1 MGKPSRR
8 WWQAAVLAALGML
21 VATSVSAQRF
31 DVARL
36 DGDPLPLQVLSGE
49 LRNDFASVEGQ
60 SVHETSRRPR
70 WWRLTA
76 REAISPADAPHLI
89 LRFPYLNHVEV
100 WRPGEVMPL
109 RRGLVGDDADPG
121 FSTRALVVPLPQG
134 LATGESIYLRVHAL
148 TPTPMYVDVEPL
160 AQVHREDLSHVAL
173 RTFVL
178 GTLAVLAILAIGFWI
193 GIGERAYAYLFLTL
207 AAQAFYLASVGGEV
221 RMVPW
226 LADLI
231 GADPRVGRM
240 FGLLGVLAS
249 NSFVALY
256 LNLPERHP
264 RLMRAL
270 HGCNAALLLLL
281 LATVG
286 SAANVLG
293 VLASAVFLASAV
305 ATFVASIA
313 GALQRQR
320 EAYFMVLSW
329 TPMLVLAVL
338 RMGELL
344 GGWRNP
350 EWMEYA
356 FPIGLAM
363 GGLALTIG
371 LTDHMHQLRRDR
383 DHASHMATYDVLT
396 GALTRSAITERLD
409 ALVDAAQ
416 RGRRP
421 LSVVFFDIDRFKR
434 INDEFGHRV
443 GDQTLRIVALRTRNR
458 LRTYDLFG
466 RYGGDEVLV
475 VLPDTQL
482 REALCVAENL
492 RAAVNCR
499 PLSIDNR
506 LFNATLSLG
515 VAELHHG
522 ETVEKLLERADAALY
537 ASKETGRDRVTGYT
551 ASRLRTTAAAPV
563 ANTANAQNAST
574 IF

>member
-8 WWQAAVLAALGML
+8 WWQAAFAALGML
-21 VATSVSAQRF
+21 VATFASAQTF
-31 DVARL
+31 DVSRL
-36 DGDPLPLQVLSGE
+36 DGDPVPVEVLADGHA
-49 LRNDFASVEGQ
+49 NDFARVEGQ
-60 SVHETSRRPR
+60 AIHETSRRPR

-76 REAISPADAPHLI
+76 RQPVSPADAPYLV
-89 LRFPYLNHVEV
+89 LRFPYMNHVEV
-100 WRPGEVMPL
+100 WRPGDAVPL
-109 RRGLVGDDADPG
+109 RRGLVGSDSDPA

-148 TPTPMYVDVEPL
+148 TPTPMSVDVEPL
-160 AQVHREDLSHVAL
+160 SMVHRQDLRHVAM

-178 GTLAVLAILAIGFWI
+178 GTLLVLALLAIGFWI
-193 GIGERAYAYLFLTL
+193 GIGERSYAYLFLTL
-207 AAQAFYLASVGGEV
+207 AAQALYLACVGGEV
-221 RMVPW
+221 RAVPW
-226 LADLI
+226 LADLV

-240 FGLLGVLAS
+240 FALLGVLAS

-256 LNLPERHP
+256 LNLPERNP

-270 HGCNAALLLLL
+270 HGCNAVLLLLL

-286 SAANVLG
+286 SGAGWLG
-293 VLASAVFLASAV
+293 WLVNAVFFVSAV
-305 ATFVASIA
+305 ATFAAAVA
-313 GALQRQR
+313 GTLERQR

-329 TPMLVLAVL
+329 APMIVLVTL
-338 RMGELL
+338 RLGELL

-363 GGLALTIG
+363 GGLVLTIG

-383 DHASHMATYDVLT
+383 DHASRLATYDALT

-409 ALVDAAQ
+409 ALVESAQ

-421 LSVVFFDIDRFKR
+421 LSVVFFDVDRFKR
-434 INDEFGHRV
+434 INDEHGHRV
-443 GDQTLRIVALRTRNR
+443 GDQTLRIVSLRTRNR

-466 RYGGDEVLV
+466 RYGGDEILV

-506 LFNATLSLG
+506 LFNVTLSLG

-522 ETVEKLLERADAALY
+522 ESVEKLLERADAALY

-551 ASRLRTTAAAPV
+551 ASRLRTTAAMPALNSSNV
-563 ANTANAQNAST
+563 HTTTAG
-574 IF
+574 

>member
-8 WWQAAVLAALGML
+8 WWHAAFAVLGML
-21 VATSVSAQRF
+21 VATSVSAQAF
-31 DVARL
+31 DVSRL
-36 DGDPLPLQVLSGE
+36 DSDPVPMQVLAGDHAG
-49 LRNDFASVEGQ
+49 DFARVEGQ
-60 SVHETSRRPR
+60 AIHETSRRPR

-76 REAISPADAPHLI
+76 RQPVPPADDPYLV
-89 LRFPYLNHVEV
+89 LRFPYMNHVEV
-100 WRPGEVMPL
+100 WRPGDAVPQ
-109 RRGLVGDDADPG
+109 RRGLVGSDSDPA

-134 LATGESIYLRVHAL
+134 LATGESIHLRVHAL
-148 TPTPMYVDVEPL
+148 TPTPMSVDVEPL
-160 AQVHREDLSHVAL
+160 ALVHRQDLRHVAM

-178 GTLAVLAILAIGFWI
+178 GTLLVLALLAIGFWI
-193 GIGERAYAYLFLTL
+193 GIGERSYAYLFLTL
-207 AAQAFYLASVGGEV
+207 AAQALYLACVGGEV
-221 RMVPW
+221 RTVPW
-226 LADLI
+226 LADLV

-240 FGLLGVLAS
+240 FALLGVLAS

-256 LNLPERHP
+256 LNLPERNA
-264 RLMRAL
+264 RLMRVL
-270 HGCNAALLLLL
+270 HGCNAVLLLLL

-286 SAANVLG
+286 SGAGWLG
-293 VLASAVFLASAV
+293 WLVNAVFFVSALATFAAAV
-305 ATFVASIA
+305 A
-313 GALQRQR
+313 GAWERQR

-329 TPMLVLAVL
+329 APMIVLVTL
-338 RMGELL
+338 RLGELL

-363 GGLALTIG
+363 GGLVLTIG

-383 DHASHMATYDVLT
+383 DHASRLATYDALT

-409 ALVDAAQ
+409 TLIESAQ

-421 LSVVFFDIDRFKR
+421 LSVVFFDVDHFKR
-434 INDEFGHRV
+434 INDEYGHRV

-466 RYGGDEVLV
+466 RYGGDEILV

-522 ETVEKLLERADAALY
+522 EGVEKLLERADAALY

-551 ASRLRTTAAAPV
+551 ASRLRTTSAMPV
-563 ANTANAQNAST
+563 VNTANSHGTST
-574 IF
+574 VL

>member
-1 MGKPSRR
+1 MRR
-8 WWQAAVLAALGML
+8 WWQAALAGFGML
-21 VATSVSAQRF
+21 VATSASAQLF
-31 DVARL
+31 DMSRL
-36 DGDPLPLQVLSGE
+36 DGDPVPAQVVSGGHQSE
-49 LRNDFASVEGQ
+49 FARVEGQ
-60 SVHETSRRPR
+60 AIHETSSRPR

-76 REAISPADAPHLI
+76 RQSVSPAESPNLV

-100 WRPGEVMPL
+100 WRPGEVLPV
-109 RRGLVGDDADPG
+109 RRGLVGSDADPD
-121 FSTRALVVPLPQG
+121 FSTRALVIPLPQG
-134 LATGESIYLRVHAL
+134 LATGESIYLRVQAL
-148 TPTPMYVDVEPL
+148 TPSPMAVDVEPL
-160 AQVHREDLSHVAL
+160 TVVHRQDLRHVAL

-178 GTLAVLAILAIGFWI
+178 GTLVVLALLAVGFWV
-193 GIGERAYAYLFLTL
+193 GIGERSYAYLFLTL
-207 AAQAFYLASVGGEV
+207 ASQALYLACVGGEV
-221 RMVPW
+221 RALPW
-226 LADLI
+226 LADLV

-264 RLMRAL
+264 RFMRVL
-270 HGCNAALLLLL
+270 HGCNAVLLVLL
-281 LATVG
+281 LANLG
-286 SAANVLG
+286 SAAGWLG
-293 VLASAVFLASAV
+293 WLANAVFLVSAV
-305 ATFVASIA
+305 TTFVASIA
-313 GALQRQR
+313 GAWSRQR

-329 TPMLVLAVL
+329 APMIALVML

-363 GGLALTIG
+363 GGLVLTIG
-371 LTDHMHQLRRDR
+371 LTDHMHQMRRDR
-383 DHASHMATYDVLT
+383 DHASRLATYDVLT
-396 GALTRSAITERLD
+396 GALTRSAINERLE
-409 ALVDAAQ
+409 ALADAAH

-421 LSVVFFDIDRFKR
+421 LSVVFFDIDFFKR
-434 INDEFGHRV
+434 INDAHGHRV

-506 LFNATLSLG
+506 LFSTTLSLG

-522 ETVEKLLERADAALY
+522 ESVEKLLERADAALY
-537 ASKETGRDRVTGYT
+537 ASKAAGRDRVTGYT
-551 ASRLRTTAAAPV
+551 ASRLRTTAATPV
-563 ANTANAQNAST
+563 ANTANAHDTST
-574 IF
+574 VM

>member
-1 MGKPSRR
+1 MIG
-8 WWQAAVLAALGML
+8 LGLL
-21 VATSVSAQRF
+21 VATSVSAQQF

-36 DGDPLPLQVLSGE
+36 DGDPVPALILAGSFDG
-49 LRNDFASVEGQ
+49 DFASVEGH
-60 SVHETSRRPR
+60 SIHETSRRPR

-76 REAISPADAPHLI
+76 REPVAPAEAPHLV

-100 WRPGEVMPL
+100 WRPGDTLPV
-109 RRGLVGDDADPG
+109 RRGLIGNDADTG
-121 FSTRALVVPLPQG
+121 FSSRALVVPLPQG
-134 LATGESIYLRVHAL
+134 LATGEAIYVRVHTL
-148 TPTPMYVDVEPL
+148 TPAPMFVDVEPL
-160 AQVHREDLSHVAL
+160 ARVHREDLRHVAL
-173 RTFVL
+173 RTLVL
-178 GTLAVLAILAIGFWI
+178 GTLLVLALLAVGFWI
-193 GIGERAYAYLFLTL
+193 GIGDRSYAYLFLTL
-207 AAQAFYLASVGGEV
+207 VAQALYLGSVGGEV
-221 RMVPW
+221 RMLPW

-231 GADPRVGRM
+231 GTDPRVGRM

-256 LNLPERHP
+256 LNLADRNT

-270 HGCNAALLLLL
+270 HACNAALLLLL
-281 LATVG
+281 LANIG

-293 VLASAVFLASAV
+293 MLASAVFLASALV
-305 ATFVASIA
+305 TFVASVA
-313 GALQRQR
+313 SALQRQR

-329 TPMLVLAVL
+329 TPMLVLALL

-363 GGLALTIG
+363 GGLVLTIG

-383 DHASHMATYDVLT
+383 DHASHLATYDVLT
-396 GALTRSAITERLD
+396 GALTRSAVTERLD
-409 ALVDAAQ
+409 ALVESAQ

-421 LSVVFFDIDRFKR
+421 LSVVFFDIDHFKK
-434 INDEFGHRV
+434 INDEYGHRV
-443 GDQTLRIVALRTRNR
+443 GDQTLRIVSLRTRNR

-506 LFNATLSLG
+506 LFTATLSLG

-551 ASRLRTTAAAPV
+551 ASRLRTTSATPAS
-563 ANTANAQNAST
+563 NTANAHSPST
-574 IF
+574 VM

>member
-1 MGKPSRR
+1 MGKPLRR
-8 WWQAAVLAALGML
+8 WWQAALAVIGLL
-21 VATSVSAQRF
+21 VATFASAQTF

-36 DGDPLPLQVLSGE
+36 DGDPVPAQVLAGSVEG
-49 LRNDFASVEGQ
+49 DFASVEGQ
-60 SVHETSRRPR
+60 SIHETGSRPR

-76 REAISPADAPHLI
+76 RAPISPTQAPHLV

-100 WRPGEVMPL
+100 WRPGDTMPV
-109 RRGLVGDDADPG
+109 RRSLVGNDADFG

-134 LATGESIYLRVHAL
+134 LATGETIYVRVHTL
-148 TPTPMYVDVEPL
+148 TPAPMFVDVEPL
-160 AQVHREDLSHVAL
+160 AQVHREDLRHVAM

-178 GTLAVLAILAIGFWI
+178 GTLSVLALLAVGFWI
-193 GIGERAYAYLFLTL
+193 GIGDRSYAYLFLTL
-207 AAQAFYLASVGGEV
+207 AAQVLYLASVGGEV
-221 RMVPW
+221 RGVPW

-256 LNLPERHP
+256 LNLNDHHT

-270 HGCNAALLLLL
+270 HVCNAALLLLL
-281 LATVG
+281 LANVG

-293 VLASAVFLASAV
+293 MLASAVFLACAVVTFTASA
-305 ATFVASIA
+305 A
-313 GALQRQR
+313 GALRRQR

-329 TPMLVLAVL
+329 TPMLVLALL

-356 FPIGLAM
+356 FPVGLAM
-363 GGLALTIG
+363 GGLVLTIG
-371 LTDHMHQLRRDR
+371 LTDHMHQMRRDR
-383 DHASHMATYDVLT
+383 DHASRLATYDVLT

-409 ALVDAAQ
+409 ALVESAQ

-421 LSVVFFDIDRFKR
+421 LSVVFFDIDHFKK
-434 INDEFGHRV
+434 INDEYGHRV
-443 GDQTLRIVALRTRNR
+443 GDQTLRIVSLRTRNR

-506 LFNATLSLG
+506 LFTATLSLG

-522 ETVEKLLERADAALY
+522 ESVERLLERADAALY

-551 ASRLRTTAAAPV
+551 ASRLRTTAATPA
-563 ANTANAQNAST
+563 ANTANTHSTST
-574 IF
+574 IY